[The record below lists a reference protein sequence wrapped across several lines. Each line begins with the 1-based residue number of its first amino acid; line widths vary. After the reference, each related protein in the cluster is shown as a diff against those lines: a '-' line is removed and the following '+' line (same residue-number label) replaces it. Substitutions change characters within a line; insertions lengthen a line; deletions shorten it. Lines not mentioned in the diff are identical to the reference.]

1 MLLDDLV
8 GVIETLQQR
17 MEKYR
22 FVLQANE
29 TRTRMALIDP
39 LLSALGWDTT
49 DPGLVYP
56 EYVASGRAD
65 YALLGPSENH
75 VMFIEAKKLGE
86 GLDSHRLQMLNY
98 SNASGVEYAGL
109 TDGNHWEMYQV
120 FQRGT
125 LDERRILDV
134 TIAGKDTHQLAL
146 QLLLLWR
153 PNLASGQPVAAG
165 EPVFAEFGNAKMT
178 TRKDV
183 GSAEPEIPTPSAPSP
198 GEGWTSLAD
207 IQTLSNEIVGPHH
220 GLTPSLVHLPDG
232 SEEQITAWWHI
243 LREVCEYL
251 VGTDKLAAGECPI
264 GNGKRRPT
272 VYSQRQPDKV
282 GNFHHLHRLSNGL
295 YLVKT
300 NTGAGLVNNAKFL
313 LQYFGEDAGAVW
325 LKFN

>member
-17 MEKYR
+17 MEKHR

-56 EYVASGRAD
+56 EYIASGRAD
-65 YALLGPSENH
+65 YALLGPSENP

-153 PNLASGQPVAAG
+153 PNLSSGKPMPPNEPIAEWEPEKPVEAAG
-165 EPVFAEFGNAKMT
+165 SPPIQPAASPSEGLVTLAAFVAE
-178 TRKDV
+178 V
-183 GSAEPEIPTPSAPSP
+183 GCSPPSAIRFSD
-198 GEGWTSLAD
+198 GSDRKVSHWKD
-207 IQTLSNEIVGPHH
+207 IQRFTAEWLWREKLLTLGNVPVKSGNKRFILNKDPHH
-220 GLTPSLVHLPDG
+220 QSGNPFANQIKLEGTPLVMEG
-232 SEEQITAWWHI
+232 SVSSKATI
-243 LREVCEYL
+243 
-251 VGTDKLAAGECPI
+251 
-264 GNGKRRPT
+264 
-272 VYSQRQPDKV
+272 
-282 GNFHHLHRLSNGL
+282 
-295 YLVKT
+295 
-300 NTGAGLVNNAKFL
+300 NNAKTL
-313 LQYFGEDAGAVW
+313 LTHCGQDTQRVQ
-325 LKFN
+325 LRI